1 MTTDLIPHNPAGLVR
16 AGAALNPAILAGQLA
31 PASIARYTRD
41 CDAYRA
47 WAESAGLNATTPAT
61 FARWRAQ
68 LADETSYSPHTIN
81 RMLSAVKRV
90 MKEAATQGYLDHA
103 TATAFEQVAGVKPR
117 ALRDRL
123 KRHSR
128 TRISAADMRRLCE
141 APPATVIGARDRALL
156 ATLASSGLRC
166 NEAASLTVGQIEP
179 RGSHYVVLVQGKT
192 DTEPREAP
200 LSREAY
206 SLILAWLDKRPML
219 STAIFTRFDGR
230 GGRASDKA
238 MSGVAV
244 WRTVQTYAQTC
255 GLSHIKPHDFRRF
268 VGTQLAAH
276 DIRKAQKALGH
287 KRIDTTAAHYV
298 LDELEPGLTE
308 DLY

>member
-1 MTTDLIPHNPAGLVR
+1 MATDLIPQQPAELVR
-16 AGAALNPAILAGQLA
+16 GAPIDAALLAGYLT
-31 PASIARYTRD
+31 ASSMRRYVDIFGKYTAW
-41 CDAYRA
+41 CAEHGHEAAHPDAL
-47 WAESAGLNATTPAT
+47 SA
-61 FARWRAQ
+61 WRATMTT
-68 LADETSYSPHTIN
+68 DTPYSPNTIN
-81 RMLSAVKRV
+81 QRIDIIKRI
-90 MKEAATQGYLDHA
+90 MAEAGQRGYITTE
-103 TATAFEQVAGVKPR
+103 TAYAFSLIRRVSVR
-117 ALRDRL
+117 ALRERL

-128 TRISAADMRRLCE
+128 TRISAADMRRLCD

-206 SLILAWLDKRPML
+206 GLILAWLDKRPMM

-238 MSGVAV
+238 MSGVSV
-244 WRTVQTYAQTC
+244 WRTVQTYAQAC

-268 VGTQLAAH
+268 VGTQLAAR

>member
-1 MTTDLIPHNPAGLVR
+1 MATDLIPQQPAELVR
-16 AGAALNPAILAGQLA
+16 GAPIDAALLAGYLT
-31 PASIARYTRD
+31 ASSMRRYADIFGKYT
-41 CDAYRA
+41 A
-47 WAESAGLNATTPAT
+47 WCAEHGHEAAHPEALSA
-61 FARWRAQ
+61 WRATMTT
-68 LADETSYSPHTIN
+68 DTPYSPNTIN
-81 RMLSAVKRV
+81 QRIDIIKRI
-90 MKEAATQGYLDHA
+90 MAEAGQRGYITTE
-103 TATAFEQVAGVKPR
+103 TAYAFSLIRRVSVR

-166 NEAASLTVGQIEP
+166 TEAASLTVGQIEP
-179 RGSHYVVLVQGKT
+179 RGTHYVVLVQGKT

>member
-1 MTTDLIPHNPAGLVR
+1 MATDLIPQQPAELVR
-16 AGAALNPAILAGQLA
+16 GAPIDAALLAGYLTA
-31 PASIARYTRD
+31 PSMRRYVDIFGKYTAW
-41 CDAYRA
+41 CAEHGHEAAHPDAL
-47 WAESAGLNATTPAT
+47 SA
-61 FARWRAQ
+61 WRATMTT
-68 LADETSYSPHTIN
+68 DTPYSPNTIN
-81 RMLSAVKRV
+81 QRIDIIKRI
-90 MKEAATQGYLDHA
+90 MAEAGQRGYITTE
-103 TATAFEQVAGVKPR
+103 TAYAFSLIRRVSVR
-117 ALRDRL
+117 ALRERL

-128 TRISAADMRRLCE
+128 TRISAADMRRLCD

-206 SLILAWLDKRPML
+206 GLILAWLDKRPMM

-238 MSGVAV
+238 MSGVSV
-244 WRTVQTYAQTC
+244 WRTVQTYAQAC

-268 VGTQLAAH
+268 VGTQLAAR